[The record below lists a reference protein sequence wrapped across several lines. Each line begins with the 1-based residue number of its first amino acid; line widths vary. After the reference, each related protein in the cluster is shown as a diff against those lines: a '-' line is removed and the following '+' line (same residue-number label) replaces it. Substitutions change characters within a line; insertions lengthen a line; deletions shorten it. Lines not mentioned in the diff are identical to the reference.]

1 MDIKVKDIVI
11 PKNEK
16 ILMYNRKC
24 MVVKTYRSF
33 INIGIV
39 EYYSLLDIETGDVR
53 GSYTFIEDMIQGCKL
68 ELA

>member
-1 MDIKVKDIVI
+1 MNIKIKDIVI

-16 ILMYNRKC
+16 VLMYNRKC
-24 MVVKTYRSF
+24 MVVKTFRSF

-39 EYYSLLDIETGDVR
+39 EYYSLLDMETGDVR
-53 GSYTFIEDMIQGCKL
+53 GAYNIIEEMIKGCKL